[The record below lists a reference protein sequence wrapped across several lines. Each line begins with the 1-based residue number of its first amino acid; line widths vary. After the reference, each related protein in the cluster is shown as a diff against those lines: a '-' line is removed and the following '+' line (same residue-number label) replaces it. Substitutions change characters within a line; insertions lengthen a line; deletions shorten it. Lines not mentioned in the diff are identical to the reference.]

1 MAKEK
6 VLALVIILSCIIP
19 PGIGFGNKTIQ
30 TTQRIIV
37 IDPGHGGTEN
47 GLVSSSG
54 IKEKTITLQLA
65 KKIAQELETRY
76 NVLLTRTRNFN
87 TSPRERVFLANKNKA
102 DLFLSIHLHQS
113 SQASA
118 FFYYFDPPES
128 YKLPPQ
134 IKDNTWKSH
143 PLLHQAGSKKAT
155 TSFFNIFST
164 NKKTIRF
171 FSNGA
176 PILLLEGA
184 TMPAILIEPLSI
196 LTLPQHPDEIKKI
209 LDEYALLISKSIDLY
224 FKKNLLLP

>member
-6 VLALVIILSCIIP
+6 VLAFVIILSCIIP

-30 TTQRIIV
+30 TTQHIIV

-65 KKIAQELETRY
+65 KKIAQQLENRY
-76 NVLLTRTRNFN
+76 NVLLTRTQNI
-87 TSPRERVFLANKNKA
+87 TIPARERIFLANKNKA

-113 SQASA
+113 NKPSA
-118 FFYYFDPPES
+118 FFYYFDPPEF
-128 YKLPPQ
+128 YKRPLH
-134 IKDNTWKSH
+134 IEDSKWKSH
-143 PLLHQAGSKKAT
+143 PLLHQAESKKAT
-155 TSFFNIFST
+155 TSFFSIFST
-164 NKKTIRF
+164 NKKAIRF

-184 TMPAILIEPLSI
+184 TMPAILIESLSI
-196 LTLPQHPDEIKKI
+196 LTLPQHPDEIENI
-209 LDEYALLISKSIDLY
+209 LSEHAALISKSIDLY